1 MHASKGNQNVT
12 SVILNVLSL
21 GESVDI
27 FDSFVHRPKTSHL
40 ENELQ
45 NLRQYHMI
53 GENNQLTLL
62 GRRVNDMS
70 ADPLVA
76 KMMLW
81 GSIFGCGEEAAIVSA
96 GLSNS
101 RLFPMPAGHKESKKK
116 RKKNRS
122 HKPPSRSDLIGM
134 LTLSPTSDAL
144 SILGAI
150 QNYNSSN
157 DKNEFC
163 VRYLLDQTSVE
174 EVLGLKKT
182 IVTEMAKLKGAERR
196 KMSLECLENIL
207 ASAYLPN
214 LTWTK

>member
-1 MHASKGNQNVT
+1 
-12 SVILNVLSL
+12 
-21 GESVDI
+21 
-27 FDSFVHRPKTSHL
+27 
-40 ENELQ
+40 
-45 NLRQYHMI
+45 MI

-163 VRYLLDQTSVE
+163 VRYLLDQKSVE

-207 ASAYLPN
+207 GSAYLPN